1 MISPI
6 FEQLS
11 GKYGS
16 KMSFLK
22 VESASA
28 LFRFQV

>member
-11 GKYGS
+11 GKYAG

-22 VESASA
+22 VSRGLLMAEQ
-28 LFRFQV
+28 F